1 VGPDDRWPSMD
12 ALAGELERLAV
23 PQRPRWRVE
32 PGGLRRGLLRG
43 LEWVRAM
50 LSTEPRAGA
59 EVEAALLAGIGVL
72 LCAQGRHEEALDHHR
87 RALAMF
93 EQVLGPGHPNV
104 ALSHASIGAVLHE
117 QGKREEALL
126 HRRQAQAIYER
137 ALGEDHPQRAHLL
150 RGLAD
155 DAPAG
160 HGPDEAREHR

>member
-1 VGPDDRWPSMD
+1 
-12 ALAGELERLAV
+12 
-23 PQRPRWRVE
+23 
-32 PGGLRRGLLRG
+32 
-43 LEWVRAM
+43 
-50 LSTEPRAGA
+50 
-59 EVEAALLAGIGVL
+59 VL

-93 EQVLGPGHPNV
+93 EQALGPGHPNV

-126 HRRQAQAIYER
+126 HRRRAQAIYER
-137 ALGEDHPQRAHLL
+137 ALGEDHPQRADLL